1 MLEQHTSV
9 SIVTQR
15 DYKESDWKNGYLV
28 YLEGNICGSMTC
40 PPNVNGKEILPYSS
54 VQESIN
60 FNVKYT
66 IDLIGIISV

>member
-28 YLEGNICGSMTC
+28 YLEGKICGSMTC
-40 PPNVNGKEILPYSS
+40 PPNVNGKEMVSLWS
-54 VQESIN
+54 VFSK
-60 FNVKYT
+60 KY
-66 IDLIGIISV
+66 